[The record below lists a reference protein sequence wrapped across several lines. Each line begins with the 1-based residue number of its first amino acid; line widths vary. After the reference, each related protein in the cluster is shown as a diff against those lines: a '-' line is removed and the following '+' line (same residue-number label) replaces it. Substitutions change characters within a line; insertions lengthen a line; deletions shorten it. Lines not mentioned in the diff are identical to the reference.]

1 MTWSTRTPYA
11 RRMSGS
17 AEEAKI
23 LIAEHQLSQEGVST
37 LEFYNKTIISLS
49 MNHKRPRVACGWVYG
64 MTCWSDSRGVEYL
77 GKKSARLPLADE

>member
-64 MTCWSDSRGVEYL
+64 MTSAGRIL
-77 GKKSARLPLADE
+77 GG

>member
-49 MNHKRPRVACGWVYG
+49 MNHKRPRV
-64 MTCWSDSRGVEYL
+64 
-77 GKKSARLPLADE
+77 